1 MLCSENP
8 LETACRDKLLPEL
21 INLVERHM
29 YCNFSEHGFI
39 TQLIITFNG
48 GCFHFCHY
56 CTLRFNSPG
65 SEEAEQKLRQR
76 GRQIHTA
83 SSSNSFCLVI
93 WLQLRDCVLMKQWQ
107 EKWKIHV
114 PLNSITFVNAAVC
127 LCMLFLM
134 DCAFVCHLK
143 WAESFSFHFTG
154 GEFGKIKWIC
164 CVLFREEWVASCV
177 AAIFLLLFGY
187 ICWKISSVATVEPT
201 WGKIEVVLVETRGVQ
216 VVNVKDMRYHDK
228 WCYNKSLT

>member
-1 MLCSENP
+1 
-8 LETACRDKLLPEL
+8 
-21 INLVERHM
+21 M

-48 GCFHFCHY
+48 DCFHFCHY

-65 SEEAEQKLRQR
+65 SEEAELKLRQR

-114 PLNSITFVNAAVC
+114 PLNMITFVNAAVC
-127 LCMLFLM
+127 LSMLFLM

-143 WAESFSFHFTG
+143 WAETLLVSLHWS
-154 GEFGKIKWIC
+154 WIWENRMNLLC
-164 CVLFREEWVASCV
+164 FIQRGMGC
-177 AAIFLLLFGY
+177 FLLSSYFVIQIYLVKNKLSWTY
-187 ICWKISSVATVEPT
+187 MVKSSVSVCGVSGVKHE
-201 WGKIEVVLVETRGVQ
+201 IEK
-216 VVNVKDMRYHDK
+216 NIIPYCYK
-228 WCYNKSLT
+228 WYYNK

>member
-1 MLCSENP
+1 
-8 LETACRDKLLPEL
+8 
-21 INLVERHM
+21 M

-48 GCFHFCHY
+48 DSSHFCHY
-56 CTLRFNSPG
+56 CTLRFNSAG

-107 EKWKIHV
+107 EKWKIHL
-114 PLNSITFVNAAVC
+114 PLSTITFVNAAVC
-127 LCMLFLM
+127 LCVLFLM

-143 WAESFSFHFTG
+143 WAETLLVSLHHTG
-154 GEFGKIKWIC
+154 VEFGKTQWIC
-164 CVLFREEWVASCV
+164 CVSSRQEWAASCV
-177 AAIFLLLFGY
+177 ETTLWFIGCVSGSPSCGQLSLRWQARKMEKTNWIF
-187 ICWKISSVATVEPT
+187 T
-201 WGKIEVVLVETRGVQ
+201 
-216 VVNVKDMRYHDK
+216 
-228 WCYNKSLT
+228 